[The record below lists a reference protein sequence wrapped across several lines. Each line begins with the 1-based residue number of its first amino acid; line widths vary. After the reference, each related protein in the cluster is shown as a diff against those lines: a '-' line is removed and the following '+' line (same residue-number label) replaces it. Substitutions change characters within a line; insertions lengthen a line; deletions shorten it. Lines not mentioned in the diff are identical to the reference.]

1 MRLPSFQP
9 RAVSGT
15 AQTRVGDCTLFLP
28 DTSADRQRT
37 RFFWGAGSVSA
48 AGAVLLEV
56 VLALTLFVAA
66 AAVLGMALSSAI
78 DGVERQRLNTHAAN
92 LAVTV
97 LSEIQLGIR
106 TSGEGGAVPFA
117 APFKS
122 WTVEVLQTPVENEL
136 GESSSAVLVEVVV
149 RHADPP
155 VTHRLA
161 QIIQPRKN
169 PTFETP
175 LAVR

>member
-1 MRLPSFQP
+1 MRLPSFQT
-9 RAVSGT
+9 RVVSRT
-15 AQTRVGDCTLFLP
+15 AQTRVKECILTP
-28 DTSADRQRT
+28 VKQKVR
-37 RFFWGAGSVSA
+37 RFEC
-48 AGAVLLEV
+48 GAVLLEV

-97 LSEIQLGIR
+97 LSEIQLGMR
-106 TSGEGGAVPFA
+106 TPGEGGAVPFP
-117 APFKS
+117 APFKN
-122 WTVEVLQTPVENEL
+122 WTVEVLQTPAENEL
-136 GESSSAVLVEVVV
+136 GEASGAVVVEVVV

-161 QIIQPRKN
+161 QIIQPRKA

-175 LAVR
+175 LAIR